1 MTQGTT
7 VREPPANAAWLDPA
21 APAFVRI
28 EGLTKRFG
36 DFVAVD
42 RVDLSIYKGELFSIL
57 GASGCGKTTL
67 LRMLAGLERPS
78 AGRIVIDGVDV
89 TNVPPYE
96 RPVNMMFQSYAL
108 FPHMTVEQN
117 VAYGLR
123 KEGVPARE
131 IRERVTE
138 MLSLVRLTP
147 LARSKPAQISGG
159 QSQRVALARALIKR
173 PKVLLLDEPLAALDK
188 KLREHTQFELANVQD
203 RLGVTFIVV
212 THDQE
217 EAMTLST
224 RIAVMDEGRF
234 VQIGTPG
241 EIYENPR
248 NRFVADFVG
257 NINLL
262 EGVVESCGGG
272 EALVRC
278 DEIDAKIPV
287 RFDKAL
293 APGAAVCVA
302 LRPEKIVISK
312 ERPPENDR
320 PSIPGVVF
328 DLAYFGRLSLY
339 RVRTAGGKIVE
350 VSAQNRRR
358 EARRYLEWDDQVH
371 LSWDKGSA
379 LLLTE

>member
-1 MTQGTT
+1 VTEGPPA
-7 VREPPANAAWLDPA
+7 RDLPANAPWLDPGA
-21 APAFVRI
+21 SAFVRI
-28 EGLTKRFG
+28 EELSKRFG

-42 RVDLSIYKGELFSIL
+42 RVDLRIYKGELFSIL

-131 IRERVTE
+131 VRERVAE
-138 MLSLVRLTP
+138 MLNLVRLTP

-262 EGVVESCGGG
+262 EGVVDARAEG

-278 DEIDAKIPV
+278 DEIGAKIRV
-287 RFDKAL
+287 RFEGEL
-293 APGAAVCVA
+293 EVGAQVSVA
-302 LRPEKIVISK
+302 LRPEKILISK
-312 ERPPENDR
+312 EPPPGNDR
-320 PSIPGVVF
+320 PTVPGVVF
-328 DLAYFGRLSLY
+328 DLAYFGNLSLY

-379 LLLTE
+379 LLLKE